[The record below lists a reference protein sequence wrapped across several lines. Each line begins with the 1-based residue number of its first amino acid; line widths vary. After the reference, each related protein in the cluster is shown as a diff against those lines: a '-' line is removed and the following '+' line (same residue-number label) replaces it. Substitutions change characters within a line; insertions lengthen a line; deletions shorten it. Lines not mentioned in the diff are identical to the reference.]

1 MKILRINCRLHESK
15 FEDLQ
20 PGWFHYGGRG
30 LIAQILNTEDVISP
44 DPLGR
49 LNKLIW
55 APGILSG
62 VGFSSCDRISV
73 GGQSPLTRGIKE
85 SNGGGIV
92 AKKIFDLGFRAI
104 IMEDQPESD
113 DDWSIIYISNREV
126 RFDPA
131 NEIIG
136 WDLPRVGEY
145 LLKKYGKSVGIS
157 AIGPAGERQYL
168 SAAIAHLDK
177 DGSLSRMSARGG
189 MGAVMGSKR
198 IKALVFDALR
208 NEVPVIADPLLFE
221 QVKKTYHQKLLN
233 NEMTGSVWPKY
244 GTAAMVQFCNA
255 VGALPTNGF
264 SRGNFDG
271 ADEISGETLYDLIVS
286 RGGNPS
292 HACMP
297 GCLIRC
303 SNTFADAQG
312 NIILSPIEYET
323 IALMGSNLG
332 IHDLDR
338 IAEMNY
344 IANRVGVDTIEVG
357 AAMGVLAATA
367 EFQFGDGDRA
377 IQLMRE
383 IERGTELGRTIANG
397 ACHTGRYFGIKRVPA
412 VKGQAMPGYDPRG
425 TKGTGVTFAT
435 SPQGADHTCGLTIR
449 AKVDQAGK
457 EGQIELSRTAQ
468 YKNAAIDNLGMCYFA
483 AVIADEYLV
492 KDLVNA
498 VHGWGVDEHFM
509 HNLGRETILCE
520 RELNWKAGFTKA
532 DDRIPT
538 WMKEEVLSPVDS
550 VFDIPDDSLDRI
562 FEDQ

>member
-1 MKILRINCRLHESK
+1 MKILRINCRLREGIT
-15 FEDLQ
+15 EPL
-20 PGWFHYGGRG
+20 PPEWTRYGGRG
-30 LIAQILNTEDVISP
+30 LIAQIMHTEDVI
-44 DPLGR
+44 DTNPLGQK
-49 LNKLIW
+49 NKLIW
-55 APGILSG
+55 APGLLSG
-62 VGFSSCDRISV
+62 FGISSCDRISV

-85 SNGGGIV
+85 SNGGGVV
-92 AKKIFDLGFRAI
+92 AKNITDLGFCAI
-104 IMEDQPESD
+104 ILEDQPASG
-113 DDWSIIYISNREV
+113 DDWSIIYVSSREM

-136 WDLPRVGEY
+136 WDIPRVGEY
-145 LLKKYGKSVGIS
+145 LLNKYGKSVGIS

-198 IKALVFDALR
+198 IKALVFDAQR

-221 QVKKTYHQKLLN
+221 HTKKTYHQKLLN

-264 SRGNFDG
+264 SQGNFDG
-271 ADEISGETLYDLIVS
+271 ADEISGETLYDLIVN

-338 IAEMNY
+338 IAEMNS
-344 IANRVGVDTIEVG
+344 IANCVGVDTIEVG
-357 AAMGVLAATA
+357 AAMGVLAGTPDF
-367 EFQFGDGDRA
+367 EFGNGDRA

-383 IERGTELGRTIANG
+383 IEQDTELGRTIANG
-397 ACHTGRYFGIKRVPA
+397 ACHTGRHFGIKRVPA

-457 EGQIELSRTAQ
+457 DGQIELSRTAQ
-468 YKNAAIDNLGMCYFA
+468 YKNAAIDSLGMCYFA
-483 AVIADEYLV
+483 AVVADEFLV
-492 KDLVNA
+492 KDLINA
-498 VHGWGVDEHFM
+498 VYGWGVDERFM
-509 HNLGRETILCE
+509 LKLGRETILCE
-520 RELNWKAGFTKA
+520 REVNQKAGLTKD
-532 DDRIPT
+532 DDRIPN
-538 WMKEEVLSPVDS
+538 WIKEEALSPSDS
-550 VFDIPDDSLDRI
+550 VFDIPDEELDKI
-562 FEDQ
+562 FED

>member
-1 MKILRINCRLHESK
+1 MKILRINRRLREVK
-15 FEDLQ
+15 TEPLP
-20 PGWFHYGGRG
+20 PGWIRYGGRG
-30 LIAQILNTEDVISP
+30 LIAQIMNTEDVISP
-44 DPLGR
+44 EPLGG

-55 APGILSG
+55 APGLLSG
-62 VGFSSCDRISV
+62 VGLSSCDRISV

-85 SNGGGIV
+85 SNGGGMV
-92 AKKIFDLGFRAI
+92 AKKITDLGFRAI
-104 IMEDQPESD
+104 IIEDQPKADE
-113 DDWSIIYISNREV
+113 DWSIIYIDSHGV

-136 WDLPRVGEY
+136 WDIPRVGEY

-189 MGAVMGSKR
+189 LGAVMGSKR
-198 IKALVFDALR
+198 IKALVFDAQR

-255 VGALPTNGF
+255 IGALPTNGF
-264 SRGNFDG
+264 SRGNFEG
-271 ADEISGETLYDLIVS
+271 ANGISAETLYDLIVS

-312 NIILSPIEYET
+312 DIILSPIEYET

-338 IAEMNY
+338 IAEMNR

-357 AAMGVLAATA
+357 AAIGVLASTNC
-367 EFQFGDGDRA
+367 FKFGDGA
-377 IQLMRE
+377 HGVQLMRE
-383 IERGTELGRTIANG
+383 IEEGTELGQVIANG
-397 ACHTGRYFGIKRVPA
+397 ACYTGRHFGVKRIPA
-412 VKGQAMPGYDPRG
+412 VKGQGMPGYDPRG
-425 TKGTGVTFAT
+425 TKGTGVTYAT

-449 AKVDQAGK
+449 AKIDQTGI

-483 AVIADEYLV
+483 AVVADEYLV

-498 VHGWGVDEHFM
+498 VHGWGVDERYM
-509 HNLGRETILCE
+509 LTLGRETILCE
-520 RELNWKAGFTKA
+520 REVNRKASFTKA

-538 WMKEEVLSPVDS
+538 WMKEEALSPANS

>member
-1 MKILRINCRLHESK
+1 MKILRINCRVHESK
-15 FEDLQ
+15 LEEFQ
-20 PGWFHYGGRG
+20 TGWSRYGGRG
-30 LIAQILNTEDVISP
+30 LIAQIMNTEDVISP
-44 DPLGR
+44 EPLGR
-49 LNKLIW
+49 SNKLIW
-55 APGILSG
+55 APGLLSG
-62 VGFSSCDRISV
+62 VGLSSCDRISV

-85 SNGGGIV
+85 SNGGGII
-92 AKKIFDLGFRAI
+92 AKKISDLGFRAI
-104 IMEDQPESD
+104 ILEDQPASG
-113 DDWSIIYISNREV
+113 DDWSIIYISSREV

-136 WDLPRVGEY
+136 WDIPRVGEY

-198 IKALVFDALR
+198 IKAFVFDAQR
-208 NEVPVIADPLLFE
+208 NIEPIIADPLLFE
-221 QVKKTYHQKLLN
+221 QVKKTYHQKLLS

-271 ADEISGETLYDLIVS
+271 ADEISGETLYDLIEN

-303 SNTFADAQG
+303 SNTYADANG
-312 NIILSPIEYET
+312 KIILSPLEYET

-332 IHDLDR
+332 IHNVDH
-338 IAEMNY
+338 IAEMNR

-357 AAMGVLAATA
+357 AAIGVLASANA
-367 EFQFGDGDRA
+367 FEFGDGARGV
-377 IQLMRE
+377 QLMQE
-383 IERGTELGRTIANG
+383 IEEGTELGQVIANG
-397 ACHTGRYFGIKRVPA
+397 ACHAGRHFGVKRIPA
-412 VKGQAMPGYDPRG
+412 VKGQGMPGYDPRG
-425 TKGTGVTFAT
+425 TKGTGVTYAT

-468 YKNAAIDNLGMCYFA
+468 YKNAAIDSLGMCYFA
-483 AVIADEYLV
+483 AVVTDEYLV

-498 VHGWGVDEHFM
+498 VHGWGVDECYLLA
-509 HNLGRETILCE
+509 LGRETILCE
-520 RELNWKAGFTKA
+520 REVNRKAGFTKA

-538 WMKEEVLSPVDS
+538 WMEEEVLSPANS

-562 FEDQ
+562 FED